1 MPTFAAYV
9 EQEGARNALK
19 VKIKEHTKD
28 LTCRL
33 LSSLPVKSQ
42 DRYRFYIKEGR
53 KYLKVMMNSSCNLDK
68 TVWQES
74 VHCFVDKK
82 TGEVYKAASI
92 NAPAKGVR
100 YDLRLIND
108 RNWLMENADWAGG
121 YLYQDVVDRMRGG
134 N

>member
-19 VKIKEHTKD
+19 VKVKEHTKD

-33 LSSLPVKSQ
+33 LESLPVNSQ
-42 DRYRFYIKEGR
+42 ERYKFYIKEGR
-53 KYLKVMMNSSCNLDK
+53 KYLKVMMCASCNLDN

-74 VHCFVDKK
+74 VHCFVDRK
-82 TGEVYKAASI
+82 TGEVYKAASL

-108 RNWLMENADWAGG
+108 RNWLMENADWAGS

>member
-19 VKIKEHTKD
+19 VKVKEHTKD

-33 LSSLPVKSQ
+33 LESLPVNSQ
-42 DRYRFYIKEGR
+42 ERYKFYIKEGR
-53 KYLKVMMNSSCNLDK
+53 KYLKVMMCSSCNLDN

-74 VHCFVDKK
+74 VHCFVDRK
-82 TGEVYKAASI
+82 TGEVYKAASL

-108 RNWLMENADWAGG
+108 RNWLMENADWAGS